1 MLVRYIRSSFS
12 LKEVRNMQYIWLVFI
27 KDVLFVIIEPFMDLS
42 AGYSLVFID
51 VAQKDS
57 NGFD

>member
-1 MLVRYIRSSFS
+1 MLD
-12 LKEVRNMQYIWLVFI
+12 LWLVFI